1 MTLRGILCATMALL
15 FLFGT
20 AVCGQSPPQPLIPPG
35 LSVERP
41 RHPQSLSSSEV
52 TAFLGTWR
60 FAMTNPQG
68 SQQTVRLWDNYGVT
82 AASFQI
88 GKFPP
93 NEITGIVKDG
103 AVLVLTT
110 TVREN
115 GKPIWAVIALTLAG
129 ETMKMAQML
138 EQSETIKRGSGTKE

>member
-1 MTLRGILCATMALL
+1 MTLRGILRATTAIL
-15 FLFGT
+15 FLVGT
-20 AVCGQSPPQPLIPPG
+20 AAGGQSPPLN
-35 LSVERP
+35 SVE
-41 RHPQSLSSSEV
+41 V
-52 TAFLGTWR
+52 TPFMGTWR

-68 SQQTVRLWDNYGVT
+68 SQQTVRLWDKNGVI
-82 AASFQI
+82 AASLQI

-115 GKPIWAVIALTLAG
+115 GKPIWAVVALTLEG
-129 ETMKMAQML
+129 QTMKMAQML

>member
-1 MTLRGILCATMALL
+1 MTLRGILCSTMVLL
-15 FLFGT
+15 FLVGT
-20 AVCGQSPPQPLIPPG
+20 AAGGQSPPIPAGFSVPRPLQPHG
-35 LSVERP
+35 
-41 RHPQSLSSSEV
+41 LSSSGV
-52 TAFLGTWR
+52 TAFMGTWR

-68 SQQTVRLWDNYGVT
+68 SQQTVRLWDNDGVI
-82 AASFQI
+82 AASLQI

-115 GKPIWAVIALTLAG
+115 GKPIWAVIALTLEG
-129 ETMKMAQML
+129 QTMKMAQML
-138 EQSETIKRGSGTKE
+138 EQSETIKRGSGTQER

>member
-1 MTLRGILCATMALL
+1 MTLRGILYATTALL
-15 FLFGT
+15 SLVGT
-20 AVCGQSPPQPLIPPG
+20 AAGGQS
-35 LSVERP
+35 
-41 RHPQSLSSSEV
+41 HPVSSSEAM
-52 TAFLGTWR
+52 AFMGTWK

-68 SQQTVRLWDNYGVT
+68 SQQTVRLWEKNGVI
-82 AASFQI
+82 AASLQI

-93 NEITGIVKDG
+93 NAITGIVKDG

-115 GKPIWAVIALTLAG
+115 GKPIWAVIALTLEG
-129 ETMKMAQML
+129 QKMKMAQML

>member
-1 MTLRGILCATMALL
+1 
-15 FLFGT
+15 
-20 AVCGQSPPQPLIPPG
+20 
-35 LSVERP
+35 
-41 RHPQSLSSSEV
+41 
-52 TAFLGTWR
+52 
-60 FAMTNPQG
+60 MTNPQG
-68 SQQTVRLWDNYGVT
+68 SQQAVRLWDKSGVI
-82 AASFQI
+82 AASLQI

-115 GKPIWAVIALTLAG
+115 GKPIWAVVALTLEG
-129 ETMKMAQML
+129 QMMKMAQML